1 MNISRSTKVQVGVL
15 ALLALGVVVLIGNVS
30 DRYLQL
36 VITQVLIW
44 ATVGLA
50 WNMIGGY
57 GGQLSFGHAA
67 FFGIG
72 AFTVALGYEV
82 AGVTPW
88 LGLVAAA
95 ALGAL
100 SALGIGA
107 ITFRLR
113 GHYFALSMLSFSM
126 ALMYLSQWAG
136 WQEVS
141 LPMRKEDGWKV
152 MQFDDPRVA
161 TLLALVMVVAA
172 AAVSMLIERSRFGL
186 RLAAIKE
193 DESAALA
200 AGVRVKRNKLA
211 ALCLSGGFTALAGGV
226 YAVVM
231 MLITPEAAFGMF
243 TSAQGLILCLFGGM
257 GIVWGPLIGAAVL
270 VPLAE
275 VLTAQFG
282 TVLPGIQG
290 VLYGVAIMSIV
301 LLAPEGIYWRVAD
314 AINARRKRS
323 VSSSASRATAAAST
337 AVPAPAAREAPP
349 ARTEPHREL
358 LQVKSL
364 ARAFGGV
371 KAVADFTLTV
381 HAGTVHALIG
391 PNGAGKTTAFNLI
404 NGFVRADSGQVL
416 FDGVDVT
423 GIAPEALCRLG
434 VGRTF
439 QTVRAFR
446 RLSVHQNVMVGALA
460 HGASA
465 ADAKALTDR
474 ILATVGLTEAE
485 ANMPANRL
493 TSLQLRL
500 MELARALASQPRL
513 MLLDETLAGLG
524 REDLPVIEAAI
535 RRVAQS
541 GVTVLIIEHTMHVL
555 TRLADRMTV
564 LDHGAVIAE
573 GAPAEVMAMPR
584 VIESYLGKKWYERA
598 EHSIA

>member
-1 MNISRSTKVQVGVL
+1 MKAERSTKPAVVL
-15 ALLALGVVVLIGNVS
+15 ALLVLAMATLIGAVT

-36 VITQVLIW
+36 VITQALIW

-57 GGQLSFGHAA
+57 AGQLSFGHAA

-95 ALGAL
+95 VLGVL

-107 ITFRLR
+107 IVFRLR

-126 ALMYLSQWAG
+126 ALMYLAQWAG
-136 WQEVS
+136 LQEVS
-141 LPMRKEDGWKV
+141 LPMRKQDGWKV
-152 MQFDDPRVA
+152 MQFDDPRMA
-161 TLLALVMVVAA
+161 TLLALGLMVAA
-172 AAVSMLIERSRFGL
+172 AAVSMAIERSRFGL

-193 DESAALA
+193 DESAARA
-200 AGVRVKRNKLA
+200 VGVRVMRNKLA
-211 ALCLSGGFTALAGGV
+211 ALCLSGGFTALAGGI

-231 MLITPEAAFGMF
+231 LLITPEAAFGMF
-243 TSAQGLILCLFGGM
+243 TSAQGLILCLFGGL
-257 GIVWGPLIGAAVL
+257 GVVWGPLIGAAIL
-270 VPLAE
+270 VPLSE
-275 VLTAQFG
+275 FLTAQFG
-282 TVLPGIQG
+282 SVLPGIQG
-290 VLYGVAIMSIV
+290 VLYGVAIMATV
-301 LLAPEGIYWRVAD
+301 LLAPEGIYWRVVD
-314 AINARRKRS
+314 AINARR
-323 VSSSASRATAAAST
+323 RALPTVATQRTATPTSEPAE
-337 AVPAPAAREAPP
+337 AVPDGSPP
-349 ARTEPHREL
+349 AREILRV
-358 LQVKSL
+358 QSL
-364 ARAFGGV
+364 GRSFGGV
-371 KAVADFTLTV
+371 KAVADFSLSV
-381 HAGTVHALIG
+381 RSGSVHALIG
-391 PNGAGKTTAFNLI
+391 PNGAGKTTAFNLV

-446 RLSVHQNVMVGALA
+446 RLSVRQNVMVGALA
-460 HGASA
+460 HGAGA
-465 ADAKALTDR
+465 AEAAALTDR
-474 ILATVGLTEAE
+474 MLAMVGLSDAE
-485 ANMPANRL
+485 AAMPANRL

-513 MLLDETLAGLG
+513 LLLDETLAGLG

-535 RRVAQS
+535 RRAARS

-564 LDHGAVIAE
+564 LDHGTVIAE
-573 GAPAEVMAMPR
+573 GEPAQVMEMPR
-584 VIESYLGKKWYERA
+584 VIESYLGKKWCERA